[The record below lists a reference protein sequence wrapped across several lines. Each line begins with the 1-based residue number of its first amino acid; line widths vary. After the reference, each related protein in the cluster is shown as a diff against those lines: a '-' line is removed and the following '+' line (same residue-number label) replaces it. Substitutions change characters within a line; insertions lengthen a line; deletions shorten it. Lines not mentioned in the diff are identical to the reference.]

1 VSLNFSGTESR
12 LCGSS
17 KHSNASKWSVLFL
30 LWLVCFLNY
39 ADRQLISSL
48 FPLLEHDFGFS
59 KAQLG
64 LIGSSFMWVYALS
77 SPLAG
82 FAGDR
87 LSRKGLILGGC
98 LLWSVMTGF
107 TGFCGRFWQFLAT
120 RAVIGLGE
128 SLYFPS
134 ATSLISGWHGLKTRS
149 TALSLHQSAVYVGT
163 IAGGAL
169 GGFVGSHYGWRL
181 AFYGFGGAGI
191 LVAILIGKYL
201 AEPVAPAGKNLRS
214 LNEPRDTDLHGRESK
229 KTTGLLPTFQKLL
242 TQPDVLLLMVAFAF
256 ANGVASIFLLWAP
269 TFLYE
274 KFHQSLVVAGFSA
287 VAAIQIASAVSAPLS
302 GFLADRISFR
312 LRGAR
317 LLVQSVSLLLGTAS
331 IVAVGRA
338 ETMVSLIVS
347 MICFGICKGG
357 YDAGIFASV
366 FDLVLPGERSSV
378 AGLMNTLGWIGGA
391 VGAMMVGL
399 FSTFGSGTPM
409 ERMSCAIVWS
419 SLGYLFAAALLL
431 SARTLHDS
439 KSAET
444 LHL

>member
-1 VSLNFSGTESR
+1 MSFSSSGRTSP
-12 LCGSS
+12 SS
-17 KHSNASKWSVLFL
+17 KCSKDANSSKWVVLGL

-39 ADRQLISSL
+39 ADRQVISSL

-64 LIGSSFMWVYALS
+64 LIGSSFMWVYAFS

-82 FAGDR
+82 FSGDR
-87 LSRKGLILGGC
+87 VSRKGLILGGC
-98 LLWSVMTGF
+98 LLWSVMTFF
-107 TGFCGRFWQFLAT
+107 TGLCGKFWQFLAT

-134 ATSLISGWHGLKTRS
+134 ATSLISGWHGLRTRS

-169 GGFVGSHYGWRL
+169 GAYVGARYGWRW

-191 LVAILIGKYL
+191 LVAILIRKHL
-201 AEPVAPAGKNLRS
+201 ADPVIPTADL
-214 LNEPRDTDLHGRESK
+214 LERDAE
-229 KTTGLLPTFQKLL
+229 TTMNTTATNGLIPTFQKLL
-242 TQPDVLLLMVAFAF
+242 TKPNVLLLMVAFAF
-256 ANGVASIFLLWAP
+256 ANGVAAIFLLWAP

-302 GFLADRISFR
+302 GLLADRLSIR
-312 LRGAR
+312 IRGAR
-317 LLVQSVSLLLGTAS
+317 MIVQAVALLLGSLT

-338 ETMVSLIVS
+338 ATMEALIAS

-391 VGAMMVGL
+391 VSAMMVGI
-399 FSTFGSGTPM
+399 FSTYGSGTPM
-409 ERMSCAIVWS
+409 ERMSGVIVWS
-419 SLGYLFAAALLL
+419 SVGYLVAATLLL
-431 SARTLHDS
+431 SARTLDDT
-439 KSAET
+439 KPAET
-444 LHL
+444 LHLG